1 MAVPPAAT
9 PPEASTPIRAN
20 CEPPL
25 NMTRLSTQACQTSS
39 PDAVASA
46 PNEIPY
52 RAVAM
57 PTAQPERAA
66 ARSSLVRSWRIASRH
81 YLLGRRSA
89 EQAVDQVLGGR
100 VLERPGHEDHAVDD
114 GSDDDVEDVVVGDRR
129 VRVPLEQYVRLDAAV
144 AEAVRLPLARG
155 RGAAAEES
163 RVDGVAVVVGEFAG
177 PGGEVAA
184 QV

>member
-1 MAVPPAAT
+1 MTVNAVPPPAP
-9 PPEASTPIRAN
+9 PPELSRQMRAN

-81 YLLGRRSA
+81 YRLMRGST

-100 VLERPGHEDHAVDD
+100 VLQCPGHEDHAIDD
-114 GSDDDVEDVVVGDRR
+114 GRDD
-129 VRVPLEQYVRLDAAV
+129 
-144 AEAVRLPLARG
+144 
-155 RGAAAEES
+155 
-163 RVDGVAVVVGEFAG
+163 
-177 PGGEVAA
+177 
-184 QV
+184 